1 MSKKSKF
8 FEFFRGK
15 SHVEEPNVD
24 NKPNNT
30 TESNKE
36 PSGYDEYLAGCTHGI
51 YSGFV
56 IESRYTR
63 DKFPE
68 DYPSQFQTIIYTCK
82 QVFVIS
88 NIHYFISPVAGNPG
102 RFFCYLNYDSNDI
115 RVIVEFIKTLLYANT
130 NYIDFNLFYALGRS
144 KPEEVR
150 DDIDFLLNMP
160 PYSLIFGYNKK
171 IRAFFF
177 RDCEITPDAIS
188 SSELTSALRE
198 KRLDDALNI
207 LAERR
212 DLYARIIHTDFRYSY
227 RALYD
232 FLVDSYLAL
241 TEFYHN
247 PEMPGPEYPVNFEDM
262 LASFEDAAHFI
273 DKLLDDLEEYS
284 EKYPVYKTID
294 LEGDLIREAKE
305 YIKNNVAT
313 VTLQSVA
320 NQFNVSYAH
329 LSRLF
334 KKNVK
339 MNFSEYVADIKLEL
353 AAQMLKETDK
363 NISNIASELGY
374 NSPSYFLTRF
384 KERYGV
390 TPSIY
395 RKQYFINH
403 GNE

>member
-1 MSKKSKF
+1 MSKKAKF

-15 SHVEEPNVD
+15 SRGEELNID
-24 NKPNNT
+24 NKPNNST
-30 TESNKE
+30 KSNKE
-36 PSGYDEYLAGCTHGI
+36 SSNYSEYLSGCTHSI

-56 IESRYTR
+56 IESRYNR

-68 DYPSQFQTIIYTCK
+68 DYATQFQTIIYTCT

-88 NIHYFISPVAGNPG
+88 NIHYLIAPVAGNPG
-102 RFFCYLNYDSNDI
+102 RFYCYLNYDSNDI
-115 RVIVEFIKTLLYANT
+115 RVIVEFVKTLLYANT
-130 NYIDFNLFYALGRS
+130 NYIDFNLFYALGRNN
-144 KPEEVR
+144 PEEVY

-171 IRAFFF
+171 IRSFYF
-177 RDCEITPDAIS
+177 RDCEITADNIPSVDFTA
-188 SSELTSALRE
+188 ALKD
-198 KRLDDALNI
+198 KRIDDALNI
-207 LAERR
+207 LSERR
-212 DLYARIIHTDFRYSY
+212 ELFARIIHTDFRYSY
-227 RALYD
+227 RSMYD
-232 FLVDSYLAL
+232 FLVDTYLAL
-241 TEFYHN
+241 MEFYQN
-247 PEMPGPEYPVNFEDM
+247 PEMPGPEYPVGFEEM
-262 LASFEDAAHFI
+262 LASYEDAAHFL
-273 DKLLDDLEEYS
+273 DKLMDDLDTYA
-284 EKYPVYKTID
+284 EKYPVYKAID
-294 LEGDLIREAKE
+294 LEGNLIREAKE
-305 YIKNNVAT
+305 YINNNVAT

-353 AAQMLKETDK
+353 ATKMLTETDK
-363 NISNIASELGY
+363 SISNIASELGY